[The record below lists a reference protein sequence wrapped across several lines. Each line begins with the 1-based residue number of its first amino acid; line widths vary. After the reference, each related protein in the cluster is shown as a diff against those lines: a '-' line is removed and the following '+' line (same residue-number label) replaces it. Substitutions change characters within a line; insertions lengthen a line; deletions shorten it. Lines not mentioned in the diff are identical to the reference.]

1 MDQSATLS
9 CKEGSTMTR
18 EELKEKWQREIL
30 PNVMCFTEKKN
41 SKEASIFIS
50 YWLLVSY
57 FLVFGMTKL
66 LPTLMGVSSARVGAI
81 FAGLSVGAVF
91 FVLYVQRKLNNQT
104 VLVGGVISAVVGA
117 LIGLYVSYW
126 LAVPIGLIYSAWLT
140 TTDSNS
146 DKGRNFYCTCG
157 KVNPSTVEFC
167 EGCGKPKTVVAANAN
182 NSSNYIC
189 VQCGASMSEKM
200 KFCSNCGSEKTE
212 QATNVSTRTVNVCAS
227 CGASMSE
234 DMKFCSNC
242 GSEKIVQA
250 PAQASAG
257 SAHICAS
264 CGASMSEDMKFC
276 SNCGTSYTANAV
288 TDNNGKENVFQVA
301 EERAYKED
309 IQPAQEFGEGTNK
322 TRDEVQLTV
331 QEANIENPVKIN
343 DVSVEPKE
351 GLGSDEDSSNKD
363 VLSELVREESQ
374 VANMENINDN
384 NDKNNAAKDKDV
396 ADGIKPAIQYCAQC
410 GNLLSAE
417 GNFCQYCGRAKG

>member
-242 GSEKIVQA
+242 G
-250 PAQASAG
+250 
-257 SAHICAS
+257 
-264 CGASMSEDMKFC
+264 
-276 SNCGTSYTANAV
+276 TSYTANAV

-396 ADGIKPAIQYCAQC
+396 ADGIKPAIQYCVQC

>member
-1 MDQSATLS
+1 
-9 CKEGSTMTR
+9 MTR

-91 FVLYVQRKLNNQT
+91 FVLYVQRKLNNQI

-212 QATNVSTRTVNVCAS
+212 QATNVSTRTVNV
-227 CGASMSE
+227 
-234 DMKFCSNC
+234 
-242 GSEKIVQA
+242 
-250 PAQASAG
+250 
-257 SAHICAS
+257 CAS

>member
-1 MDQSATLS
+1 
-9 CKEGSTMTR
+9 MTR

-242 GSEKIVQA
+242 G
-250 PAQASAG
+250 
-257 SAHICAS
+257 
-264 CGASMSEDMKFC
+264 
-276 SNCGTSYTANAV
+276 TSYTANAV

-396 ADGIKPAIQYCAQC
+396 ADGIKPAIQYCVQC